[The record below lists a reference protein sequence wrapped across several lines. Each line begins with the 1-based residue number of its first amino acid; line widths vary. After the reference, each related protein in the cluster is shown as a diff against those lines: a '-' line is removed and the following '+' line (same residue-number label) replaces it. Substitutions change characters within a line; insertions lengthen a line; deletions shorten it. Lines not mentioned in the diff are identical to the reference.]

1 MNQETETMKS
11 PAASST
17 MLNQES
23 LRQIRR
29 DFERQI
35 SEPPTGLTPER
46 LLLRAVLDELPDI
59 IFIKDLE
66 SRFAMAN
73 QACVHQLGA
82 SDQQAVLGKTD
93 ADFVSPELAAQYLAV
108 EAGVLQTGKTVTCE
122 ERTEHKTR
130 GEIRWTLTT
139 KLPLKNETGQIVGLM
154 GIARDITEHKL
165 AEESLSKER
174 LLLRTLVDN
183 LPDCIYA
190 KDALGRKTLANRAD
204 LLNLGYKTE
213 AEALGKNDFDM
224 FPKELAEKFWAD
236 DQRVIHGNPVINREE
251 YVLGEGGRKTW
262 LMTSKLPLL
271 DPQGAI
277 VGLIG
282 IGRDVTH
289 IKEAE
294 AKLEQVHKQLMDA
307 SRKAGMAE
315 VATSVLHN
323 VGNVLNS
330 VNVKSTSVAEGL
342 RNSKVG
348 NLSKLMA
355 LLQEHQA
362 DLGQYLTSD
371 PKGKQLP
378 KYLAQLAD
386 HLAGE
391 RTVALEG
398 LAQLQKYIEHIKDI
412 VAMQQNYSK
421 SSVVL
426 ETLPLIELIEDAVRM
441 NAGSMERHNVKVVR
455 EYVDEPVM
463 LVDKHKLLQILVN
476 LVRNAKHACND
487 AAEMNK
493 TITLRVTKGGD
504 RVKIGVIDN
513 GVGIAPEHLTLIFNH
528 GFTTKKDGHGFG
540 LHSSALTA
548 KEMGGTLTA
557 FSDGLGRGASF
568 ILELPIPQPKAKP

>member
-1 MNQETETMKS
+1 
-11 PAASST
+11 
-17 MLNQES
+17 
-23 LRQIRR
+23 
-29 DFERQI
+29 
-35 SEPPTGLTPER
+35 
-46 LLLRAVLDELPDI
+46 
-59 IFIKDLE
+59 
-66 SRFAMAN
+66 
-73 QACVHQLGA
+73 
-82 SDQQAVLGKTD
+82 
-93 ADFVSPELAAQYLAV
+93 
-108 EAGVLQTGKTVTCE
+108 
-122 ERTEHKTR
+122 
-130 GEIRWTLTT
+130 
-139 KLPLKNETGQIVGLM
+139 
-154 GIARDITEHKL
+154 
-165 AEESLSKER
+165 
-174 LLLRTLVDN
+174 
-183 LPDCIYA
+183 
-190 KDALGRKTLANRAD
+190 
-204 LLNLGYKTE
+204 
-213 AEALGKNDFDM
+213 
-224 FPKELAEKFWAD
+224 
-236 DQRVIHGNPVINREE
+236 VIHGNPVINREE

>member
-11 PAASST
+11 PAAGST

-35 SEPPTGLTPER
+35 SEPTTGLAQER
-46 LLLRAVLDELPDI
+46 LLLRAVLDDLPDI
-59 IFIKDLE
+59 IFIKDME
-66 SRFAMAN
+66 SRFAMVN
-73 QACVHQLGA
+73 QACVQQLGA
-82 SDQQAVLGKTD
+82 TDQQAVLGKTD

-130 GEIRWTLTT
+130 GEIRWTMTT

-204 LLNLGYKTE
+204 LLNLGFKTE

>member
-11 PAASST
+11 PAAGST

-35 SEPPTGLTPER
+35 SEPTTGLAQER
-46 LLLRAVLDELPDI
+46 LLLRAVLDDLPDI
-59 IFIKDLE
+59 IFIKDME
-66 SRFAMAN
+66 SRFAMVN
-73 QACVHQLGA
+73 QACVQQLGA
-82 SDQQAVLGKTD
+82 TDQQAVLGKTD

>member
-130 GEIRWTLTT
+130 GEIRWTMTT

>member
-11 PAASST
+11 PAAGST

-35 SEPPTGLTPER
+35 SEPTTGLAQER
-46 LLLRAVLDELPDI
+46 LLLRAVLDDLPDI
-59 IFIKDLE
+59 IFIKDME
-66 SRFAMAN
+66 SRFAMVN
-73 QACVHQLGA
+73 QACVQQLGA
-82 SDQQAVLGKTD
+82 TDQQAVLGKTD

-130 GEIRWTLTT
+130 GEIRWTMTT

-154 GIARDITEHKL
+154 GIARDITEHKR

-190 KDALGRKTLANRAD
+190 KDALGRKTLVNRAD
-204 LLNLGYKTE
+204 LQNLGYKTE

-421 SSVVL
+421 SSVV
-426 ETLPLIELIEDAVRM
+426 AG
-441 NAGSMERHNVKVVR
+441 NAAAHRIDRGCRAHERR
-455 EYVDEPVM
+455 LDG
-463 LVDKHKLLQILVN
+463 
-476 LVRNAKHACND
+476 
-487 AAEMNK
+487 AA
-493 TITLRVTKGGD
+493 
-504 RVKIGVIDN
+504 
-513 GVGIAPEHLTLIFNH
+513 
-528 GFTTKKDGHGFG
+528 
-540 LHSSALTA
+540 
-548 KEMGGTLTA
+548 
-557 FSDGLGRGASF
+557 
-568 ILELPIPQPKAKP
+568 